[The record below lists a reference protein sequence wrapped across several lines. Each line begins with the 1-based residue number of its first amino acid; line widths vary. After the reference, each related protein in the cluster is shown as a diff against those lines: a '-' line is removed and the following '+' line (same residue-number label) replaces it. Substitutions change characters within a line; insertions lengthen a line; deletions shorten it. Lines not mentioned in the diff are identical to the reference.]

1 MFVQECRDQAQ
12 VDVWRPILC
21 GMLEVGV
28 QIGGYSCVEVR
39 GNFRMVHV
47 VVTEECARQ
56 DTVYSII

>member
-39 GNFRMVHV
+39 GNFPNGTCSCNGGMC
-47 VVTEECARQ
+47 TTGYC
-56 DTVYSII
+56 I